1 MGHSDPGRAT
11 LKISCWKEVLLVKHN
26 LKTEKGF
33 TLIELLVVIVIIG
46 ILAAIALPN
55 FIKARNKAREAEVKS
70 NVHAIQIALERYAVD
85 SGGVYPTFMVG
96 AERDSNIIKMFND
109 LSAGGSTTQ
118 AWPTWGMTPFAK
130 VPPADDPMY
139 ELSIGL
145 TQLRILMDPMIQFG
159 YLSEYPTNPFARRD
173 TGMWNSSAIN
183 QTGMTGVFPYGGFH
197 GDKMFDLGF
206 GWGDTP
212 QTDYV
217 LYTTELIE
225 ECEGNADPDMDSP
238 GNFYYH
244 PIFMDMIPVYFHYAA
259 TYGAVHLDMRDW
271 SQYGIMSDEVAGYLL
286 YGYGAAGDRDSLVE
300 GGLDYFNRMPQ
311 HIFEND
317 CASGGWELPDYQDV
331 DGNPV
336 DNLIENFAIGDIL
349 DSSAGCGNQERGE
362 TTGYPSLEFD
372 PWTGAYSDGIHPD
385 NPSQVNVYRK
395 SGADGILDWVIIEVS
410 SGVDIKSDTVKDQL
424 QFAT

>member
-1 MGHSDPGRAT
+1 M
-11 LKISCWKEVLLVKHN
+11 KHTS
-26 LKTEKGF
+26 KTEKGF

-85 SGGVYPTFMVG
+85 SGGIYPTFMVG
-96 AERDSNIIKMFND
+96 AERDSNIIKVFND
-109 LSAGGSTTQ
+109 LFTGSTGTTQ
-118 AWPTWGMTPFAK
+118 SWPVYGMTPFAK
-130 VPPADDPMY
+130 VPPAQGGEP
-139 ELSIGL
+139 ELSIGQ

-173 TGMWNSSAIN
+173 VGMWNSSQIN
-183 QTGMTGVFPYGGFH
+183 ATGMTGVFPYGGFH

-225 ECEGNADPDMDSP
+225 ECAGGGDPDMDAP

-244 PIFMDMIPVYFHYAA
+244 PIFNDLIPVYFHYAA
-259 TYGAVHLDMRDW
+259 TWGAVHAGMRDW
-271 SQYGIMSDEVAGYLL
+271 SSIGIMSDEVAGYLL
-286 YGYGAAGDRDSLVE
+286 YGYSAAGDRDSLVE
-300 GGLDYFNRMPQ
+300 GGLDYFNKMPQ
-311 HIFEND
+311 HIFENQ
-317 CASGGWELPDYQDV
+317 CASGSWDLPPYQDK
-331 DGNPV
+331 DGNEV
-336 DNLIENFAIGDIL
+336 DNLIETFAIGEIL
-349 DSSAGCGNQERGE
+349 DSSSGCSNQERGE
-362 TTGYPSLEFD
+362 TTGYPSMEFD
-372 PWTGAYSDGIHPD
+372 PWNGSFADGIHPD
-385 NPSQVNVYRK
+385 NPREIDRFKK